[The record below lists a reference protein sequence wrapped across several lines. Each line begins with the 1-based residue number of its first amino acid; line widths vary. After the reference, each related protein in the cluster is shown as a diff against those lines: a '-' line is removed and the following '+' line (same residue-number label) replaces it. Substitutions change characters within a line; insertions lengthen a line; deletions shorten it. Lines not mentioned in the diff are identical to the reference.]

1 MRPKI
6 QLVVLMHSLAPM
18 NPLLKRGV
26 IGLNELTRRS
36 TTLRCIGARDTAV
49 GAEAAVRDD
58 FSHSNFQ
65 AGLDVDG

>member
-1 MRPKI
+1 MWPKI
-6 QLVVLMHSLAPM
+6 QLVVLMLALAPM

-36 TTLRCIGARDTAV
+36 TTLRCLGAGDTAV
-49 GAEAAVRDD
+49 GAEATVGDD

-65 AGLDVDG
+65 LGLDVDG